1 VPVFLDLGGS
11 GVEAERAQLRPL
23 AQAALELGKAGE
35 AGQARDV
42 IPEPDGALRVRQPA
56 DDRAEERRAIW
67 RAEMEDQRPDVLA
80 GQRQRL
86 VTLGAGLRI
95 PPVSSSASARLAG
108 KPADASSGPANAR
121 LPQVAAVQRGSTG
134 ESKISPLAT
143 SWNRPTAAGPRSAR
157 VRAATRSSRSPEV

>member
-1 VPVFLDLGGS
+1 VPVFLDAGGS

-42 IPEPDGALRVRQPA
+42 IPEPDGVLRVRQPA

-67 RAEMEDQRPDVLA
+67 RAEVEDRRPDILA

-86 VTLGAGLRI
+86 VALGADLRI
-95 PPVSSSASARLAG
+95 PRRVVERVRQAGRQASRRG
-108 KPADASSGPANAR
+108 SGPANAR
-121 LPQVAAVQRGSTG
+121 LPRVAAVSAAAPG
-134 ESKISPLAT
+134 ESKISPLTT
-143 SWNRPTAAGPRSAR
+143 S
-157 VRAATRSSRSPEV
+157 